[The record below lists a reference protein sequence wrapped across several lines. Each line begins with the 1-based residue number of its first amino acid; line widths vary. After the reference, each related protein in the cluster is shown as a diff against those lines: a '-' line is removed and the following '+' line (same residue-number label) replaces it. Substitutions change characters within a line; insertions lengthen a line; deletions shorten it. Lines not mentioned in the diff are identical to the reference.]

1 MTEPEI
7 RSKGAHEP
15 RHGMVD
21 CAVDDVLRML
31 GEEQLIELPSDAGAE
46 TDLFAAGLDSMAV
59 MQLIVVLE
67 ERWGV
72 VLGAADVGRDT
83 LGTPGRMAATINARR

>member
-1 MTEPEI
+1 
-7 RSKGAHEP
+7 
-15 RHGMVD
+15 MVT
-21 CAVDDVLRML
+21 CAVDDILAML
-31 GEEQLIELPSDAGAE
+31 GEERLVELPANAGAE

-72 VLGAADVGRDT
+72 VLGAADVGRET
-83 LGTPGRMAATINARR
+83 LGTPARMAATINARQ